1 MDILN
6 RWVEA
11 AAKVAKRLHERQQD
25 KAGVDYFEGHLSFV
39 ASLGNTWQEKVVGYL
54 HDASED
60 TPHTVEQ
67 VLDLLEEEAG
77 ENMELAEKEKIG
89 QALRLL
95 NHHLSGDRETYI
107 HKIGTDALARSVKM
121 NDLRHNM
128 DIQRLP
134 HPTAKDYLR
143 IESYKQEYAYLSQ
156 TDW

>member
-1 MDILN
+1 MRNVN
-6 RWVEA
+6 RWVEFA
-11 AAKVAKRLHERQQD
+11 RRVAKRLHQGQQD
-25 KAGVDYFEGHLSFV
+25 KAGVDYFEGHLSVV

-60 TPHTVEQ
+60 TPHTVGH

-77 ENMELAEKEKIG
+77 ESMDPAEKREIG

-95 NHHLSGDRETYI
+95 NHHPVGDRETYI
-107 HKIGTDALARSVKM
+107 YRIRTDALARAVKM

-128 DIQRLP
+128 DIQRLS

-143 IESYKQEYAYLSQ
+143 LERYKQEYDYLNEI
-156 TDW
+156 D

>member
-1 MDILN
+1 MCNEN
-6 RWVEA
+6 RWIEA
-11 AAKVAKRLHERQQD
+11 AAKVAKRLHEGQQD

-39 ASLGNTWQEKVVGYL
+39 ASLGNTWKEKVVGYL

-77 ENMELAEKEKIG
+77 ENMELAEKEKIR

-107 HKIGTDALARSVKM
+107 LKIGSDALARAVKM

-134 HPTAKDYLR
+134 HPTAKDYFR
-143 IESYKQEYAYLSQ
+143 IERYKQEYAYLNQ
-156 TDW
+156 ID